1 MLLRKLPAAET
12 STDLG
17 ILVGSNGAAA
27 PALFTVAIGTLPDQ
41 DRVVRPHLYSRG
53 RPEQSD
59 VAVKEIELE
68 LAAGLHVERQT

>member
-1 MLLRKLPAAET
+1 MRKLPAAET

-41 DRVVRPHLYSRG
+41 DRVVRLHLYFGG
-53 RPEQSD
+53 RAKQSD

-68 LAAGLHVERQT
+68 LAATLHVNRQA